1 MICVVRNPYRSI
13 VVEHDGD
20 GVVIS
25 EGNSIKFN
33 LESGKLIKGVVTKL
47 SGKDEK
53 LKIQIRPEGKD
64 EHEQIWS
71 VAVMEEGSLTLDR

>member
-33 LESGKLIKGVVTKL
+33 LESGKQIKGILTKL
-47 SGKDEK
+47 CGKGEK
-53 LKIQIRPEGKD
+53 LKIQLRPEGKD